1 VGKLLKTIAVS
12 HLPEVFAF
20 VENPQSQPN
29 WPQMRNFL
37 KGLLEV
43 GKRVREA
50 SPDVIVMSFDEHY
63 VPHTP
68 DFLVVDGA
76 KHRATLEQYG
86 IDYEAEY
93 LGHPEIAREIFRK
106 ATEASL
112 PVRMREAPD
121 YDLFDFAL
129 LIPMLFMR
137 IGKEIPVVPVLTH
150 YVPEITLEGCVAM
163 GRVIREVVESRSENA
178 VLIVD
183 GGLSHYI
190 CYPEKWDR
198 LDDAFDRNML
208 KLLSEGKGLEL
219 VQYDHDALEEAGND
233 EIRQWLIGVGAV
245 DRGTKA
251 KVLAYEPANYFGLA
265 VGAAVVDLQP

>member
-1 VGKLLKTIAVS
+1 MSRLLKTIAVS

-20 VENPQSQPN
+20 VENPQSQPH

-43 GKRVREA
+43 GKSVQEL

-68 DFLVVDGA
+68 DFLLVNGA
-76 KHRATLEQYG
+76 KHRTTLEQYG

-93 LGHPEIAREIFRK
+93 LGHPQMALEIFEKARE
-106 ATEASL
+106 AGL
-112 PVRMREAPD
+112 PVRLQEAPD

-129 LIPMLFMR
+129 LIPILFMR
-137 IGKEIPVVPVLTH
+137 ISKDIPIVPILTH
-150 YVPEITLEGCVAM
+150 YVPEITLERCVVM
-163 GRVIREVVESRSENA
+163 GRVIREVVEAGKENA

-190 CYPEKWDR
+190 CYPEKWDH

-208 KLLSEGKGLEL
+208 RLLSEGKGLEL
-219 VQYDHDALEEAGND
+219 VKYDHQALEDAGNE
-233 EIRQWLIGVGAV
+233 EIRQWLVGLGAV

-251 KVLAYEPANYFGLA
+251 RVLAYEPANYFGLA